1 MQKIIKQLSSS
12 SLRPL
17 LWALLSFT
25 IISCS
30 SNDDK
35 DQIGSEQVLYEKAL
49 KRLNSGQWD
58 AAVETYQ
65 LLEEHFP
72 FGYFAEQSQLEL
84 IYAQFK
90 ADEQDLAIAAAD
102 RFIRL
107 HPQNRNIDYAFY
119 MRGIAAFHNDSAFI
133 SMLPT
138 DISSRDAG
146 TAFESFNYFAQLI
159 TRFPNSEYAMDAQ
172 KRMTYIRNAKA
183 RYEIH
188 VANYYF
194 KRGAYVAAANRG
206 KFVVEHLQ
214 KSPAVPDGLAVMAQ
228 AYHLLGMEKLSNDA
242 IKVLINNFPNYPAL
256 NKKGSFDFEFGR
268 ERKRS
273 WVNYLT
279 LGLFEKRPTI
289 AFDSRK
295 QYDPFYSERFL
306 NDDIKPPKKG

>member
-1 MQKIIKQLSSS
+1 MQKIIKPLS
-12 SLRPL
+12 LFIIQPL
-17 LWALLSFT
+17 LWAS
-25 IISCS
+25 ISIAIVGCS

-35 DQIGSEQVLYEKAL
+35 EDITSEQVLYEKAQ
-49 KRLNSGQWD
+49 RRIQGEQWN

-84 IYAQFK
+84 IYAQFR

-107 HPQNRNIDYAFY
+107 HPQHRNIDYAYY
-119 MRGIAAFHNDSAFI
+119 MKGIAAFHNDSAYL

-138 DISSRDAG
+138 DISARDAG
-146 TAFESFNYFAQLI
+146 SAYAAFNYFAQLI
-159 TRFPNSEYAMDAQ
+159 TRFPNSEYALDAQ
-172 KRMTYIRNAKA
+172 KRMTYIRNSKA

-194 KRGAYVAAANRG
+194 KRGAYLAAANRG

-228 AYHLLGMEKLSNDA
+228 AYHLLAMEEFAQDA
-242 IKVLINNFPNYPAL
+242 ITVLAANFPNHPAV
-256 NKKGSFDFEFGR
+256 NKDGSFNFEFGR

-279 LGLFEKRPTI
+279 FGLFEKRPTLK
-289 AFDSRK
+289 FDSRK
-295 QYDPFYSERFL
+295 HYDPFYTENFL
-306 NDDIKPPKKG
+306 DDVSKPPKKS